1 MLVNINNKHLSKTGN
16 LDSKL
21 KLKMHPPIMLIT
33 NVDISDIVYAYNTYQ
48 IHISVFE
55 LSDSS

>member
-21 KLKMHPPIMLIT
+21 KLKMHPPIMLMT

-48 IHISVFE
+48 IHISVLIKE
-55 LSDSS
+55 